1 MASSYTGLGTELMAT
16 GEEAGTWGSN
26 TNTNLKILEQIAGGY
41 IEVDLAGAEQT
52 TTLAVSDGA
61 VGAALAHRCITWIG
75 TITGNQTVTIPLDV
89 ETFYIIRNSVSG
101 SFSVNFKYV
110 SGTGG
115 SVTWASGDSGTK
127 IVYAGGVGDDATNPN
142 IVDATSAFVTA
153 TSTTTLTNKTLT
165 APKFA
170 DAGFIADAS
179 GNELIILQT
188 TGSAVNQF
196 DVSNNATGSNPIF
209 EATGGDSNVGL
220 DLKPKGSGE
229 IVVGSGGAAA
239 TITTKGA
246 YDLTLD
252 TNAGSSSGTITI
264 TDASNGAITL
274 TPNGSGVVDVAGS
287 MNPSV
292 SSTGKAMVLGF

>member
-26 TNTNLKILEQIAGGY
+26 TNTNLQILEQIAGGY
-41 IEVDLAGAEQT
+41 TAQALETTGA
-52 TTLAVSDGA
+52 TTLSVSDGSTGA
-61 VGAALAHRCITWIG
+61 TLAHRVIEFTAALA
-75 TITGNQTVTIPLDV
+75 GNVTVTIPLDV
-89 ETFYIIRNSVSG
+89 QTFYIIKNSCTNAY
-101 SFSVNFKYV
+101 SVEFKYV

-115 SVTWASGDSGTK
+115 SVTWASGDTGTK
-127 IVYAGGVGDDATNPN
+127 IVYATANDATDPD
-142 IVDATSAFVTA
+142 IVDATTDFVTA

-170 DAGFIADAS
+170 DAGYIADAS